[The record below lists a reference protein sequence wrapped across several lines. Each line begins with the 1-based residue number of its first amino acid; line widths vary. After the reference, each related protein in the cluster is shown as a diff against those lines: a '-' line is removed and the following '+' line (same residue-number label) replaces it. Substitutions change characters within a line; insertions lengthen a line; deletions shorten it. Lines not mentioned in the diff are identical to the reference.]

1 MSTPLP
7 LPPVRVADA
16 SAPAQSLRGRVVLV
30 TGAAGGLGRAAAL
43 ESARAGATVV
53 LAGRKVRALESV
65 YDAIETAGGPQA
77 AIYPLNLEG
86 ATPDDHAALA
96 ESIRQQCGRLDG
108 IVHAAAHFDGLRTIA
123 QTKPIDWLRAQQVD
137 LNAPFLLTQACLPLL
152 QAAPDSAVVFVLD
165 DPARVGRAYWGSYGV
180 AKFAIAGFA
189 SILHEE
195 CEQGPLRVHALLPGP
210 MRTAL
215 RRMAYFGEDALT
227 RETPD
232 AAGAAIAFLLGDGA
246 RALRGRT
253 LDLREPVA
261 GDEVVAS
268 PRAMAGE

>member
-7 LPPVRVADA
+7 LIRVADA
-16 SAPAQSLRGRVVLV
+16 SASAESLRGRVVLV
-30 TGAAGGLGRAAAL
+30 TGAAGGLGRASAL
-43 ESARAGATVV
+43 AIARAGATVV

-65 YDAIETAGGPQA
+65 YDAIEAAGGPQA

-108 IVHAAAHFDGLRTIA
+108 IVHAAALFDGLRTVA
-123 QTKPIDWLRAQQVD
+123 QTKPIDWLRVQQVG

-152 QAAPDSAVVFVLD
+152 QSTDDSAVVFVLD

-195 CEQGPLRVHALLPGP
+195 SEGGPLRVHALLPGP

-232 AAGAAIAFLLGDGA
+232 AAGAAVAFLLGPGA
-246 RALRGRT
+246 RDVRGKT

-261 GDEVVAS
+261 AEDGVARES
-268 PRAMAGE
+268 ALAGE